1 MATII
6 AKMAGIIGENTLFS
20 NLRRLEPTPEPTPW
34 QKAGVYE
41 QKAPGFG
48 QKAPGFGQKAPGFG
62 QKAPGFGQKAPGYE
76 QDSVVVFYLLPRKPN
91 SLLILVNILKN

>member
-6 AKMAGIIGENTLFS
+6 AEKAGIIGKTVPCIA
-20 NLRRLEPTPEPTPW
+20 LRRQEPTPEPTPR
-34 QKAGVYE
+34 QKAPGFCQKAPGFE
-41 QKAPGFG
+41 QKAPGFE
-48 QKAPGFGQKAPGFG
+48 QKAPGFG

>member
-1 MATII
+1 MNII
-6 AKMAGIIGENTLFS
+6 VSQEIEQVCPRFVGAAVEAQGF
-20 NLRRLEPTPEPTPW
+20 P
-34 QKAGVYE
+34 

-48 QKAPGFGQKAPGFG
+48 QKT
-62 QKAPGFGQKAPGYE
+62 PGFGQKAPGYE

>member
-1 MATII
+1 MTISI
-6 AKMAGIIGENTLFS
+6 AKAAWKSDETTTHAALWEQ
-20 NLRRLEPTPEPTPW
+20 EPTPEPTPG
-34 QKAGVYE
+34 QKAGVYSQKAPGFPQKAQGYE
-41 QKAPGFG
+41 QKAPGF
-48 QKAPGFGQKAPGFG
+48 P